1 MIVHILKDGTEKHN
15 IPKVK
20 KEENNQLYERLEE
33 IIKNIRVGKKE

>member
-20 KEENNQLYERLEE
+20 KEENKQLYERLEE
-33 IIKNIRVGKKE
+33 IIKKYKGR